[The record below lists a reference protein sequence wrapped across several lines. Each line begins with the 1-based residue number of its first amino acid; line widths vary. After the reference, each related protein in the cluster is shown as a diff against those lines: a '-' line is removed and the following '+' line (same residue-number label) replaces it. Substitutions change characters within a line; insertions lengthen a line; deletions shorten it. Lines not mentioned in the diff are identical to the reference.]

1 MRSGQGDGGKEDQPQ
16 GAGGMSCGYEFGD
29 GGRNAL
35 ADDDEGTV
43 QRGDCA
49 VDVVDQILKGE
60 RAGLV
65 QPVAAARQVER

>member
-1 MRSGQGDGGKEDQPQ
+1 
-16 GAGGMSCGYEFGD
+16 MSCGYEFGD
-29 GGRNAL
+29 GGRHAL